1 MTSGQ
6 AEGKRTILIVDDEPQ
21 VRAMLER
28 YLVREG
34 YKVETAASG
43 EAMRRIIGRG
53 KVDLVILDL
62 ILPDEDGLEL
72 AKTLRDDR
80 GAELGIIM
88 LSGKGDEIDRVVGLE
103 MGADDYVAKPFSLRE
118 ILARVKSVLRR
129 VPEAALAPKPA
140 INSIQFGMWEFDLL
154 RRRLT
159 RNDGEEVPLTP
170 GEFNLLKIF
179 VENQRRVMS
188 RELLLDLT
196 RGYGSDSLD
205 RTIDVQVNRL
215 RQKIEIDPKS
225 PRLVKTVR
233 GGGYVFSPEEA

>member
-1 MTSGQ
+1 VTSGQ
-6 AEGKRTILIVDDEPQ
+6 NEGKRTILVVDDEPQ

-28 YLVREG
+28 YLAREG
-34 YKVETAASG
+34 YKVELASSG
-43 EAMRRIIGRG
+43 DAMRRIIGRS

-72 AKTLRDDR
+72 AKTLREDK

-103 MGADDYVAKPFSLRE
+103 MGADDYIAKPFSLRE

-129 VPEAALAPKPA
+129 IPESVAPAQQP
-140 INSIQFGMWEFDLL
+140 SSSVQFGTWRFDLL

-159 RNDGEEVPLTP
+159 RDNGEEVSLTP

-188 RELLLDLT
+188 REMLLDLT
-196 RGYGSDSLD
+196 RGFGSDSLD

-215 RQKIEIDPKS
+215 RHKIEVDPKS

-233 GGGYVFSPEEA
+233 GGGYVFSPDEG